1 MASVTRAP
9 LDHIVL
15 LAGDLGASVKWYDA
29 FLPLFGFEKT
39 RDHVYLHPDGW
50 SVDLRP
56 AHADGPPYGRFNPG
70 LNHIGLRVADA
81 AGVLALREDFVA
93 KGFDAPDPQVFDQV
107 ETVVFFADPDGV
119 RWEVGHELENP

>member
-1 MASVTRAP
+1 MTRAP

-15 LAGDLGASVKWYDA
+15 LAGDLAASVQWYDG

-39 RDHVYLHPDGW
+39 RDHVYRHPDGW

-56 AHADGPPYGRFNPG
+56 AGEDGAPYGRYNAG
-70 LNHIGLRVADA
+70 LNHIALRVADA
-81 AGVLALREDFVA
+81 ASVLELRKAFMA
-93 KGFDAPDPQVFDQV
+93 KGFDAPDPQVFDNV

-119 RWEVGHELENP
+119 RWEVGHELETP